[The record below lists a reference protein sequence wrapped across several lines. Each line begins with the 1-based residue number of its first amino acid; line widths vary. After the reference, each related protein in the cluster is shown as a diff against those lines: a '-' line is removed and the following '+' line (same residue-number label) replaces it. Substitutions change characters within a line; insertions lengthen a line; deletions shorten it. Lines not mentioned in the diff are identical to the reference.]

1 MRYFGIDVSR
11 DRLDCAV
18 INEQG
23 GRSTRP
29 RAFANDA
36 EGVRSL
42 IHWVLAH
49 DAGDT
54 RRVVMEATAAYHELV
69 ATQLHI
75 AGVVVS
81 VVNAAKV
88 RSLARGLGMLSK
100 TDLIDA
106 LVLAQYARL
115 AQPRS
120 WKPADLPLQQFSAM
134 LMRLDAL
141 EANLRRE
148 LNRLDQVELRPAS
161 ACVMDSLNA
170 TIGFLRLQ
178 CTAMRKAINAH
189 IRSNAALKDTIERLR
204 TIPAIGEKSANR
216 MAALLGTNA
225 FTSAKQAAAFLG
237 LIPVKTESGIS
248 VRGRARL
255 SKAGNPR
262 IRASLYMAA
271 VVAKRINPDVKALYD
286 RLCANGK
293 SKMAALGACM
303 RKLVHLCYGVD
314 KSRRP
319 YKPQLAISSAGLS
332 TGGVAQATQTPTVGN
347 PC

>member
-1 MRYFGIDVSR
+1 MARNHQEPAMRYFGIDVSR

-18 INEQG
+18 VNEQG
-23 GRSTRP
+23 ERSARP
-29 RAFANDA
+29 RSFVNNAD
-36 EGVRSL
+36 GVRSL
-42 IHWVLAH
+42 ITWVLAH
-49 DAGDT
+49 DAGQP
-54 RRVVMEATAAYHELV
+54 RSVVMEATAAYHELA
-69 ATQLHI
+69 ATRLHL
-75 AGVVVS
+75 AGVVVA

-88 RSLARGLGMLSK
+88 RALARGLGMLSK

-115 AQPRS
+115 AHPRN
-120 WKPADLPLQQFSAM
+120 WHPADLPLQQFSAM

-148 LNRLDQVELRPAS
+148 LNRLDQAELRPAS
-161 ACVMDSLNA
+161 GCVMDSLND
-170 TIGFLRLQ
+170 TIAFLRQQ
-178 CTAMRKAINAH
+178 CAEMRKAINAH
-189 IRSNAALKDTIERLR
+189 IRSHPALKATIDRLR

-225 FTSAKQAAAFLG
+225 FTSAKEAAAFLG
-237 LIPVKTESGIS
+237 LIPVKTESGVS
-248 VRGRARL
+248 VKGRTRL

-286 RLCANGK
+286 RLCASGK

-314 KSRRP
+314 KSGRA
-319 YKPQLAISSAGLS
+319 YVPQLDLPDQSKR
-332 TGGVAQATQTPTVGN
+332 
-347 PC
+347 

>member
-1 MRYFGIDVSR
+1 MARNNQEHAMRYFGIDVSR
-11 DRLDCAV
+11 DRLDCAAV
-18 INEQG
+18 NEQG
-23 GRSTRP
+23 DRSTRA
-29 RAFANDA
+29 RSFANDA

-42 IHWVLAH
+42 IHWVLTH
-49 DAGDT
+49 DAGEP
-54 RRVVMEATAAYHELV
+54 RRVVMEATAAYHELS
-69 ATQLHI
+69 ATQLHF
-75 AGVVVS
+75 AGLVVS

-100 TDLIDA
+100 TDSIDA
-106 LVLAQYARL
+106 VVLAQYARL
-115 AQPRS
+115 AQPRP
-120 WKPADLPLQQFSAM
+120 WQPADLSLQQFSAM

-161 ACVMDSLNA
+161 ACVMDSLND
-170 TIGFLRLQ
+170 TIGFLRQQ

-189 IRSNAALKDTIERLR
+189 IRCNAGLKDTIERLR

-237 LIPVKTESGIS
+237 LIPVKTESGVS
-248 VRGRARL
+248 VKGRTRL

-286 RLCANGK
+286 RLCAGGK

-303 RKLVHLCYGVD
+303 RKLVHLCYGVN
-314 KSRRP
+314 KSGRA
-319 YKPQLAISSAGLS
+319 YEPQIASP
-332 TGGVAQATQTPTVGN
+332 VQATE
-347 PC
+347 

>member
-1 MRYFGIDVSR
+1 MARNHQEHVMRYFGIDVSR
-11 DRLDCAV
+11 DRLDCAA
-18 INEQG
+18 INELG
-23 GRSTRP
+23 ERSARP
-29 RAFANDA
+29 RSFANDA
-36 EGVRSL
+36 DGVRSL
-42 IHWVLAH
+42 IIWVLAH
-49 DAGDT
+49 DPGQA
-54 RRVVMEATAAYHELV
+54 RQVVMEATAAYHELA
-69 ATQLHI
+69 ATRLHF
-75 AGVVVS
+75 AGVVVA

-120 WKPADLPLQQFSAM
+120 WQPADLPLQQFNAM

-148 LNRLDQVELRPAS
+148 LNRLDQAELRATS
-161 ACVMDSLNA
+161 TYVMDSLNE
-170 TIGFLRLQ
+170 TIAFLRRQ
-178 CTAMRKAINAH
+178 CTAMRRAISAH
-189 IRSNAALKDTIERLR
+189 VRTNETLKVTVERLR

-237 LIPVKTESGIS
+237 LIPVKTESGVS
-248 VRGRARL
+248 VKGRTRL

-271 VVAKRINPDVKALYD
+271 IVAKRINPDVKALYD
-286 RLCANGK
+286 RLTAAGK
-293 SKMAALGACM
+293 TKMSALGACM
-303 RKLVHLCYGVD
+303 RKLVHLCYGVT
-314 KSRRP
+314 KSGRDYVP
-319 YKPQLAISSAGLS
+319 NAG
-332 TGGVAQATQTPTVGN
+332 QTSQSVG
-347 PC
+347 